1 MNNELVNVLND
12 LDEIKTDKSAQNI
25 MQIPSFFP
33 EQFKYDTGITNMVTH
48 LNLLNN
54 MNNTNKELVK
64 IVSDALFNAFK
75 TAGFIKED
83 N

>member
-12 LDEIKTDKSAQNI
+12 LDEIKTDKDTQNI

-33 EQFKYDTGITNMVTH
+33 DQFKYDTGITNIVSH
-48 LNLLNN
+48 IKQSNN
-54 MNNTNKELVK
+54 MNNTNKKLVK
-64 IVSDALFNAFK
+64 IVSDAIFNAFK
-75 TAGFIKED
+75 TAGFIKHD